1 MTPYVYLTP
10 DDRLFSVLPLHHTYE
25 STIGFLLPM
34 AIGASIAVCQGLKH
48 IASDMKETE
57 PTAIIAV
64 PLLIEALY
72 KKINQGIERAAR
84 LRW

>member
-1 MTPYVYLTP
+1 
-10 DDRLFSVLPLHHTYE
+10 
-25 STIGFLLPM
+25 M

-72 KKINQGIERAAR
+72 KKDQPGHRKERQGSDGKIYDNPDQ
-84 LRW
+84 WP